1 MFVFFCV
8 IKIFF
13 IFVKIYK
20 FIDNI
25 IEKDDLYVTK
35 IILENLSGFFP
46 DFEK

>member
-1 MFVFFCV
+1 MCNWNMFY
-8 IKIFF
+8 I
-13 IFVKIYK
+13 VKMYK